1 MTCPDCTH
9 AMAGPWHGFTSSCP
23 SCKARMLSRSPEF
36 VESRRQNKQVNGYR
50 AALRLCGVTHADVL
64 AAAKTDRVRG

>member
-1 MTCPDCTH
+1 MTCADCQT
-9 AMAGPWHGFTSSCP
+9 AQARPWHGFTSTCQ

-50 AALRLCGVTHADVL
+50 AALRQCGVTHADVL
-64 AAAKTDRVRG
+64 AAAQTDRVRG